1 MVQKKK
7 DDLVGKSKSKRKTPD
22 QVGNIVLGDKK
33 FRFGMPFENHKGE
46 VKYYIWRFKLKIAE
60 VVVKGEEVSLVFFNF
75 KKIGD
80 YKNLILDEDFQ
91 KKWAEREKELLE
103 SQIKCH
109 LCDKKISKS
118 ARPNIYHF
126 NMFKFKSQ
134 VLEKSVKVSD
144 DVVSGKLSVSE
155 GWDKFNDIL
164 EDGNR
169 YYMSLKETALI
180 CPSCAKEKN
189 INY

>member
-1 MVQKKK
+1 M
-7 DDLVGKSKSKRKTPD
+7 GR
-22 QVGNIVLGDKK
+22 
-33 FRFGMPFENHKGE
+33 
-46 VKYYIWRFKLKIAE
+46 
-60 VVVKGEEVSLVFFNF
+60 
-75 KKIGD
+75 
-80 YKNLILDEDFQ
+80 
-91 KKWAEREKELLE
+91 ERKELLE